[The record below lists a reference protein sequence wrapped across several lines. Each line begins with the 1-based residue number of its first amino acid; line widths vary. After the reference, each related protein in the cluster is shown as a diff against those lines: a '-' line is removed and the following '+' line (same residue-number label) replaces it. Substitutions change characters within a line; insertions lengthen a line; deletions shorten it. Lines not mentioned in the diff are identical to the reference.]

1 MVQKNRV
8 EAGVLKS
15 ENNPVKDRV
24 AKIQEALPA
33 KPQGVKPTDLGA
45 KPADPVWANG
55 KALGL
60 SENCI
65 RVLQSRYLKKGPD
78 GKCTETPEELFTRV
92 AHTVAS
98 AEARYGKKPSE
109 IAQIERD
116 YMEMMVKGIYMPNSP
131 TLMNAGREMG

>member
-24 AKIQEALPA
+24 AKIQEAVAAVKPLGSGSVAA
-33 KPQGVKPTDLGA
+33 KPV
-45 KPADPVWANG
+45 DPVWASG

-60 SENCI
+60 SDNCI

-98 AEARYGKKPSE
+98 AEVRYGKTPS
-109 IAQIERD
+109 QI
-116 YMEMMVKGIYMPNSP
+116 
-131 TLMNAGREMG
+131 

>member
-1 MVQKNRV
+1 MVSKNRV

-24 AKIQEALPA
+24 AKIQEAVAA
-33 KPQGVKPTDLGA
+33 KPLGV

-98 AEARYGKKPSE
+98 AEARYGKTPSQ
-109 IAQIERD
+109 IAQIERE
-116 YMEMMVKGIYMPNSP
+116 YIE
-131 TLMNAGREMG
+131 LM